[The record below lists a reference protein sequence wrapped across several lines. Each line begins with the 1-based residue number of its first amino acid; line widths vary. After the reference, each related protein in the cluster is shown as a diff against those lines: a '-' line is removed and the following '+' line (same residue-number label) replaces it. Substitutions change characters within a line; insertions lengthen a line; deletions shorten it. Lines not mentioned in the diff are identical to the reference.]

1 MINTSALLAGLG
13 TILGAVGFSVDGAN
27 DVRAVISAA
36 VALVIAVH
44 SLVLYFTHKVT
55 TTKAAE
61 VQVAKANATAS
72 IAAART
78 PTPVTVMSVASTTKA
93 VDPVKQMLDEEAA
106 ASEAA
111 KDVQVP
117 LVRNKPVTG
126 GISADG

>member
-61 VQVAKANATAS
+61 VQVAKANATAN

-78 PTPVTVMSVASTTKA
+78 AEVTPMTVSTGPPSVTSVSSTATKE
-93 VDPVKQMLDEEAA
+93 VPVI
-106 ASEAA
+106 
-111 KDVQVP
+111 
-117 LVRNKPVTG
+117 G
-126 GISADG
+126 GISADD